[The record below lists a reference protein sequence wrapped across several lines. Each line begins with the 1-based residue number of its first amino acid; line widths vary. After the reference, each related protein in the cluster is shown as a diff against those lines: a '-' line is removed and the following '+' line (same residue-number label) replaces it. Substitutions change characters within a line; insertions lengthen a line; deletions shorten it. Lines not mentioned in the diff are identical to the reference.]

1 MNNDHIA
8 QKVEHIQKEFQ
19 ALGSQISQLA
29 SMSTERLQEYKNE
42 AISEAKHLAEDASR
56 EAEKQVK
63 RADEYAHANP
73 WAVVAGASV
82 VGFLIGALFSKK
94 K

>member
-1 MNNDHIA
+1 MAEDVFREA
-8 QKVEHIQKEFQ
+8 QKQ
-19 ALGSQISQLA
+19 A
-29 SMSTERLQEYKNE
+29 
-42 AISEAKHLAEDASR
+42 
-56 EAEKQVK
+56 K
-63 RADEYAHANP
+63 RADEYAHTNP

>member
-1 MNNDHIA
+1 MNNDTFTQQI
-8 QKVEHIQKEFQ
+8 EHIQKEFK
-19 ALGSQISQLA
+19 ALGGQVSQLA
-29 SMSTERLQEYKNE
+29 SMSTERLQEYKTE
-42 AISEAKHLAEDASR
+42 AIGEAKHMAEDVSR
-56 EAEKQVK
+56 EAQKQAK
-63 RADEYAHANP
+63 RADEYAHTNP